1 MDKKE
6 TPPKAAHK
14 NEKSA
19 LDEKWIKH
27 WEEWRTHT
35 NETQI
40 RRLPTWS
47 MLTFHCFCRKSS
59 IIDRRAYS
67 HAILVG
73 SPFFV
78 DVSVQEKRSISMKST
93 EIIQNRVNTT

>member
-6 TPPKAAHK
+6 TPPKVAHK

-27 WEEWRTHT
+27 WEERRTHA

-40 RRLPTWS
+40 RRSPTWS

-78 DVSVQEKRSISMKST
+78 DVLCKKNEVFQ
-93 EIIQNRVNTT
+93 

>member
-27 WEEWRTHT
+27 LEERRTHT

-40 RRLPTWS
+40 RRSPTWS

-73 SPFFV
+73 SPFFG
-78 DVSVQEKRSISMKST
+78 DVLCKKNEVFQ
-93 EIIQNRVNTT
+93 